1 MLVRTL
7 LVRIQLPI
15 HTNENLENGYPGL
28 VQVNRDTLWKVSL
41 IGMKNTKPSVN
52 IIIWIISVL
61 FPLKIV
67 MLMRHLTSRNMIFL
81 YYEIQG

>member
-15 HTNENLENGYPGL
+15 HTNENLENDYPGL
-28 VQVNRDTLWKVSL
+28 VQVNRDTLCKVRL
-41 IGMKNTKPSVN
+41 IGMKNTKPSLN

-61 FPLKIV
+61 FPLKMV
-67 MLMRHLTSRNMIFL
+67 MLMRHLTNRNI
-81 YYEIQG
+81 